1 MADACNENEETN
13 VYFEALDASK
23 IPGAT
28 LAKRP
33 EQMTVQE
40 LRRWLS
46 CRNRNLM
53 RGKQIGFQH
62 VDMVE

>member
-1 MADACNENEETN
+1 MADGCNENEETN
-13 VYFEALDASK
+13 VYFEALDANK

-28 LAKRP
+28 LSKRP

-46 CRNRNLM
+46 CRKGASLK
-53 RGKQIGFQH
+53 GLKSEL
-62 VDMVE
+62 VER